1 MRSKYFS
8 ATTPIHKEFL
18 GKLKDSLA
26 WDNKHYPVLFSG
38 LNSLVPLEEQ
48 QIINLL
54 LYTPCHCAPKKLQ

>member
-26 WDNKHYPVLFSG
+26 WDNKTMFAFY
-38 LNSLVPLEEQ
+38 LERTNLMATNRFAD
-48 QIINLL
+48 IIMYDKN
-54 LYTPCHCAPKKLQ
+54 A